1 MNMTHH
7 AAIRSQQ
14 RGIPP
19 LIDLWLDQY
28 GEEEYDG
35 HGGIRRYFS
44 RASIRTMEREFGREP
59 LSKLSEYFNS
69 YKVSSSNNGQ
79 TITVGHR
86 TKRVKRG

>member
-1 MNMTHH
+1 MNMTRH
-7 AAIRSQQ
+7 AAIRRQQ

-19 LIDLWLDQY
+19 LIEQWLDQY

-44 RASIRTMEREFGREP
+44 RASIRTMEREFGRGP
-59 LSKLSEYFNS
+59 LSKLAEYLNS
-69 YKVSSSNNGQ
+69 YKVSSSHDGQ

-86 TKRVKRG
+86 TKRIKR